1 MLLKLLLKKKKK
13 ETYKNTNPEDSRIN
27 LLLNLNEE
35 IFFPILQLENKG
47 QANVK

>member
-1 MLLKLLLKKKKK
+1 MLLKLLLIIKK